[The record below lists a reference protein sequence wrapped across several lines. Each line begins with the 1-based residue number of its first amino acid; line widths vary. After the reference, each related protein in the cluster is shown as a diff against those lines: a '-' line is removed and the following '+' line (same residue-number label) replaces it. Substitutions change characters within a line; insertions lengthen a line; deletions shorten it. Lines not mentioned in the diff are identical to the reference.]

1 MIAATALLASKPVPL
16 HLPECFKAPVQP
28 GLRAVPE
35 TRTSVPTTGKPLGY
49 VADEPVVGEPVSGR
63 TPLLLTKMQ
72 GDFDKMQR
80 GANCNRANSG
90 HFSITCIASPYS
102 RSRETVML

>member
-16 HLPECFKAPVQP
+16 RLPECFKAPVQP

-49 VADEPVVGEPVSGR
+49 VAGGPGFEPRLTESESLPRAHDER
-63 TPLLLTKMQ
+63 
-72 GDFDKMQR
+72 
-80 GANCNRANSG
+80 
-90 HFSITCIASPYS
+90 
-102 RSRETVML
+102 

>member
-16 HLPECFKAPVQP
+16 RLPECFKAPVQP

-49 VADEPVVGEPVSGR
+49 VADEPVSGEPVCEANS
-63 TPLLLTKMQ
+63 LLTGKRT
-72 GDFDKMQR
+72 GNFR
-80 GANCNRANSG
+80 YYGATAQEG
-90 HFSITCIASPYS
+90 
-102 RSRETVML
+102 

>member
-16 HLPECFKAPVQP
+16 RLPECFKAPVQP

-49 VADEPVVGEPVSGR
+49 VAEQTGFESKHAHYMHR
-63 TPLLLTKMQ
+63 
-72 GDFDKMQR
+72 F
-80 GANCNRANSG
+80 
-90 HFSITCIASPYS
+90 
-102 RSRETVML
+102 

>member
-16 HLPECFKAPVQP
+16 RLPECFKAPVQP

-49 VADEPVVGEPVSGR
+49 VADEPVSGEPVCGSNS
-63 TPLLLTKMQ
+63 LLTGKIT
-72 GDFDKMQR
+72 GNFAKS
-80 GANCNRANSG
+80 GAEQQ
-90 HFSITCIASPYS
+90 FLSPIDG
-102 RSRETVML
+102 RIQ